1 MVYLLIYL
9 YFSLSLKMLCVYIA
23 PRITAICILNFLLI
37 YILFI
42 YIIINILIVV
52 NGSIFQFFY
61 TFRTLFYGK
70 YISLILIPFYYIFL
84 SFLPFFYKLLLICL
98 QFYIPLYLHSSIQK
112 VENYFLFYSFPLS
125 L

>member
-52 NGSIFQFFY
+52 NGSIFQFFLHISH
-61 TFRTLFYGK
+61 TLLRK
-70 YISLILIPFYYIFL
+70 LYIPHTNTLLLHFLIFFAI
-84 SFLPFFYKLLLICL
+84 FYKLLMICL

-112 VENYFLFYSFPLS
+112 VENYFLFYSFPLP